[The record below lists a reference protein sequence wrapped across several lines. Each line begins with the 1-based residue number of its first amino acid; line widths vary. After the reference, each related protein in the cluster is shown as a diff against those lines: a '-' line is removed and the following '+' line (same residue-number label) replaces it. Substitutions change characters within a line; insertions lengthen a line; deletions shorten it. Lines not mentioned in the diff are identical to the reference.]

1 MNKILEHTVRSLEND
16 PSITYFVAC
25 SGGID
30 SMVLLDVLV
39 KLGRKV
45 ETIHVN
51 YQLRGED
58 SEKDQQFVEQVCEKY
73 GVPCHV
79 ERIDLQKVLDAHG
92 GNLQETA
99 RTVRYRYF
107 EKFKVKK
114 NNRIAL
120 AHHADD
126 QIETFFLN
134 LARGGG
140 VLGLAGMLAK
150 HEQYVRPLL
159 AFSKREIKS
168 YALENGVEW
177 REDRS
182 NAENKYNRNKL
193 RNLFIPEMEQEVPS
207 LRKSV
212 LSLVHAFQETQQQ
225 LESRVEPMRKVTLE
239 TRLLSFTDFD
249 GLTDPELNELLR
261 QLDLPS
267 GIGGEL
273 IKLRTSQVGK
283 FIELPNSLFIR
294 IVHEK
299 EGFYFMEQTELPA
312 LPEIQMEIVEELPS
326 TFDKQVLYLDPEK
339 IAGKLILRY
348 WNIGDRIKPV
358 GLKGSK
364 LISDVLTDAGIP
376 SHERHNQLVL
386 CDDEK
391 ILWCIGYSVSREA
404 VAAHDSVKMMITLA
418 VR

>member
-1 MNKILEHTVRSLEND
+1 
-16 PSITYFVAC
+16 
-25 SGGID
+25 
-30 SMVLLDVLV
+30 
-39 KLGRKV
+39 
-45 ETIHVN
+45 
-51 YQLRGED
+51 LRGED

-79 ERIDLQKVLDAHG
+79 ERIDLQKVLDTHG

-107 EKFKVKK
+107 ENFKVKK

-134 LARGGG
+134 LARGSG

-159 AFSKREIKS
+159 AFTKREIKS

-193 RNLFIPEMEQEVPS
+193 RNIFIPEMVKEVPS
-207 LRKSV
+207 LRESV
-212 LSLVHAFQETQQQ
+212 LTLVRAFQETQQQ
-225 LESRVEPMRKVTLE
+225 IEARVEPLRKDMLE
-239 TRLLSFTDFD
+239 TRLLSITDFD

-283 FIELPNSLFIR
+283 VIELPNSLFIR

-326 TFDKQVLYLDPEK
+326 TFDKQVLYLNPEK
-339 IAGKLILRY
+339 ITGKLAVRY
-348 WNIGDRIKPV
+348 WKIGDRIKPV

-404 VAAHDSVKMMITLA
+404 VAAHDSVKMKITLA